1 MVSLSPEA
9 SQCMKEPRL
18 HPRPQAR
25 VELQGVYMG
34 MKETGDSVNR
44 LKEEQNVVSAQ
55 KHTDFIMAELGVGTD
70 DLIISLVFFLNSNSE
85 GGQILPPLNGLLW
98 HIVIRGKT
106 LSKRR

>member
-44 LKEEQNVVSAQ
+44 LKEEQNVVSA
-55 KHTDFIMAELGVGTD
+55 
-70 DLIISLVFFLNSNSE
+70 
-85 GGQILPPLNGLLW
+85 
-98 HIVIRGKT
+98 
-106 LSKRR
+106 